1 MRVHPVTERDIK
13 LFSLPLIGSLNP
25 NFCDID
31 HERFKV
37 KFEVTVEICITTWNL
52 IAEKLNMESDID
64 LTGYSLKPIHIL
76 YTLFFLKCYP
86 MACQTISI
94 LGRDQGLKTF
104 QKYMHFASFILQIL
118 FLD

>member
-1 MRVHPVTERDIK
+1 MRVHPVTEHDIK

-31 HERFKV
+31 HERFKA
-37 KFEVTVEICITTWNL
+37 KFGVTVEICITTWNL
-52 IAEKLNMESDID
+52 IAERLNMESDID

-86 MACQTISI
+86 TARQTIST

-104 QKYMHFASFILQIL
+104 CKYVYFN
-118 FLD
+118 